1 MVLTRAHAALAANET
16 EVAER
21 FRQYCLPTFRE
32 GWCALRGPARLA
44 HALPAAAMSTSLSA
58 CPCAAFEP
66 LCALAARPAL
76 GMPPESCVLR
86 EVTAAGR

>member
-44 HALPAAAMSTSLSA
+44 HALPAAALSTSLSA
-58 CPCAAFEP
+58 CPCAVFEP
-66 LCALAARPAL
+66 LCTLAARPAL
-76 GMPPESCVLR
+76 GISLESCVLR
-86 EVTAAGR
+86 EVIAAGR